1 MPFIYVDRRKA
12 GKNKSSPNRDKLL
25 KRIRTYIKNANP
37 QSVGSGGIAN
47 VYGAGRA
54 QNNPVK
60 ITSSALEEPWFAYAR
75 GGDTLMVLPGNT
87 TFDRGDE
94 IPFDGESEGAG
105 GGSPGESGEDEF
117 VVNVAANEF
126 LDLFFED
133 CELPNLDDEK
143 TTEKAEKTLVHAG
156 YSTQGNP
163 SQLSIIRTYKAA
175 IGRRRALA
183 APYIRELLKLEEE
196 MKNLL
201 ELMAANAEDEV
212 IVAEISQKMEPI
224 EQRIV
229 VLHNKIAF
237 VSGFDKVDLRFHK
250 KEAQPL
256 KQVDAVLV
264 MVMDVSGSMGQ
275 FHKTVARRWFALLY
289 AFIKRRY
296 ENTDLVFLAHT
307 DEPYELSEAD
317 FFSTRLNGGTMV
329 SPAIKKINEI
339 IDARYDPTQTN
350 IYVSHASDGDNWEN
364 DGEVKKEM
372 LGAGGGGLMSKIQY
386 FSYVEVFDPKTT
398 WGSGNTAN
406 TNLWE
411 AYDEV
416 HDAKPSKF
424 SMAVLENP
432 DDCYSIFK
440 KIFKKKQ

>member
-12 GKNKSSPNRDKLL
+12 DKNKSSPNREKLL
-25 KRIRTYIKNANP
+25 KRIRSYIKNSNP
-37 QSVGSGGIAN
+37 QSVGTGGVAN

-60 ITSSALEEPWFAYAR
+60 IASSALEEPWFAYAR
-75 GGDTLMVLPGNT
+75 GGETLMVLPGNSEY
-87 TFDRGDE
+87 DRGDE
-94 IPFDGESEGAG
+94 IPFDSEEEGKGSG
-105 GGSPGESGEDEF
+105 GPGDGGEDEF

-126 LDLFFED
+126 LDLYFED

-143 TTEKAEKTLVHAG
+143 TTEKAEKTMVPAG
-156 YSTQGNP
+156 FSTQGNP
-163 SQLSIIRTYKAA
+163 AQLSIIRTYKSA

-183 APYIRELLKLEEE
+183 TPYKEQLKKAEEE

-201 ELMAANAEDEV
+201 EQMAENAEDEV
-212 IVAEISQKMEPI
+212 IVAEISERMEPI
-224 EQRIV
+224 EQLIALLQR
-229 VLHNKIAF
+229 KIAA

-256 KQVDAVLV
+256 KQVDAVLI

-307 DEPYELSEAD
+307 DEAFELSEGD
-317 FFSTRLNGGTMV
+317 FFSTRMNGGTMV

-339 IDARYDPTQTN
+339 IDARYDPSQTN

-364 DGEVKKEM
+364 DGEVSKEM
-372 LGAGGGGLMSKIQY
+372 LGGGGLMAKIQY
-386 FSYVEVFDPKTT
+386 FSYVEVSDPSNT
-398 WGSGNTAN
+398 WTSSSGS
-406 TNLWE
+406 TNLWD
-411 AYDEV
+411 AYDKV
-416 HDAKPSKF
+416 HDAKPTKF

-432 DDCYSIFK
+432 DDAYSVFK
-440 KIFKKKQ
+440 KIFKKKS

>member
-12 GKNKSSPNRDKLL
+12 DKNKSAPNREKLL
-25 KRIRTYIKNANP
+25 KRVRSYIKNSNP
-37 QSVGSGGIAN
+37 QSVGTGGVAN

-60 ITSSALEEPWFAYAR
+60 IASSALEEPWFAYAR
-75 GGDTLMVLPGNT
+75 GGETLMVLPGNT
-87 TFDRGDE
+87 TYDRGDE
-94 IPFDGESEGAG
+94 IPFDGESESQG
-105 GGSPGESGEDEF
+105 GGGPGDGGEDDF

-143 TTEKAEKTLVHAG
+143 TTEKAEKTMVHAG
-156 YSTQGNP
+156 FSTQGNP
-163 SQLSIIRTYKAA
+163 AQLSIIRTYKAA

-183 APYIRELLKLEEE
+183 TPYLRQLAEAEEE
-196 MKNLL
+196 MKGLL
-201 ELMAANAEDEV
+201 LKLAKAMEDKDTKLAQELDIQTAECE
-212 IVAEISQKMEPI
+212 E
-224 EQRIV
+224 RIV
-229 VLHNKIAF
+229 LLKRKIAA

-264 MVMDVSGSMGQ
+264 MLMDVSGSMGQ
-275 FHKTVARRWFALLY
+275 FHKMVARRWFALLY

-296 ENTDLVFLAHT
+296 ENTDLVFIAHT
-307 DEPYELSEAD
+307 DEAFELSEGD
-317 FFSTRLNGGTMV
+317 FFSTRINGGTMV
-329 SPAIKKINEI
+329 SPALKKVNEI
-339 IDARYDPTQTN
+339 INERYDPTQTN
-350 IYVSHASDGDNWEN
+350 IYVSHASDGDNWES
-364 DGEVKKEM
+364 DGEVGKEM
-372 LGAGGGGLMSKIQY
+372 LGGSGLMNKIQY
-386 FSYVEVFDPKTT
+386 FSYIEVYDPTYAFSS
-398 WGSGNTAN
+398 SGN

-411 AYDEV
+411 AYDKV

-432 DDCYSIFK
+432 DDAYNVFK
-440 KIFKKKQ
+440 KIFKKKK

>member
-12 GKNKSSPNRDKLL
+12 DKNKSAPNREKLL
-25 KRIRTYIKNANP
+25 KRIRSYIKNSNP
-37 QSVGSGGIAN
+37 QSVGSGGVAN

-87 TFDRGDE
+87 TYDRGDE
-94 IPFDGESEGAG
+94 IPFDGEGEGAG
-105 GGSPGESGEDEF
+105 SGGSPGDGGEDEF

-143 TTEKAEKTLVHAG
+143 TTEKAEKAMVHAG
-156 YSTQGNP
+156 FSTQGNP
-163 SQLSIIRTYKAA
+163 AQLSIIRTYKAA

-183 APYIRELLKLEEE
+183 TPYLRELQRLEAE
-196 MKNLL
+196 MKDLL
-201 ELMAANAEDEV
+201 ENMAENAEDDV
-212 IVAEISQKMEPI
+212 IVAEISAQMDVI
-224 EQRIV
+224 EKAIV
-229 VLHNKIAF
+229 LIKRKIAA

-256 KQVDAVLV
+256 KQVDAVLI
-264 MVMDVSGSMGQ
+264 MVMDISGSMGQ

-307 DEPYELSEAD
+307 DEVFELSEGD
-317 FFSTRLNGGTMV
+317 FFSTRMNGGTMV

-350 IYVSHASDGDNWEN
+350 IYVSHASDGDNWES
-364 DGEVKKEM
+364 DGEVGKEM
-372 LGAGGGGLMSKIQY
+372 LGAGGLMSKIQY
-386 FSYVEVFDPKTT
+386 FSYAEVYDATNAWSAKST
-398 WGSGNTAN
+398 N
-406 TNLWE
+406 TNLWD
-411 AYDEV
+411 AYDKV
-416 HDAKPSKF
+416 HDAKPTKF

-440 KIFKKKQ
+440 KIFKKK